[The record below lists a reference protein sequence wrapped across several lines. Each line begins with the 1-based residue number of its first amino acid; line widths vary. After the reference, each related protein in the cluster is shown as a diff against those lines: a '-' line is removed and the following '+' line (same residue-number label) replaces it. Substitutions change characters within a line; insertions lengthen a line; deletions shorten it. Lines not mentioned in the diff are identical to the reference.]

1 MCLTVILAEAGEI
14 HADVGPETVRV
25 TTLGTMA
32 RGSLVNLERPMRAD
46 GRFGGHFVQGHVDAI
61 GHIEDLRADAEFH
74 WMTVVFPTELAAYI
88 VHKGSIAVDGISLT
102 VAGLGADRF
111 DVQVVPYHDR
121 AHQPEARAGA
131 RPRES
136 RVRHHREIRRARR
149 AARGADAGGRAPR
162 RGEALIMEIAKGA
175 RKRRGPFAR
184 IEDAIAE
191 IRAGRMVIVVDD
203 EGRENEGDLTIA
215 AEKITA
221 EAITFMARYGCG
233 LICLSMT
240 PERLDELEIPLM
252 VANNSSRF
260 DTAFCVPIEA
270 KGRTTTGISA
280 GDRAATVRAAI
291 DPATRPADLA
301 RPGHMFPLRSRTGG
315 VTVRAGQTEAAVD
328 LARIAGLYPA
338 GVICEIMN
346 EDGTMARVPE
356 LTRFAK
362 RHGLLVVTIADLI
375 KYRMRTESLVKRVA
389 SAQLPTRYGP
399 FTVHAFENLVDNQT
413 HVALVCGDIG
423 DGKNVLVRVHSQC
436 LTGDVLHS
444 IRCDCGA
451 QLDTAMQRIAAE
463 GRGVLL
469 YLNQEGRGIGL
480 ANKIRAYELQDE
492 GFDTV
497 EANERLGFKADQ
509 RDYGMGVQILRE
521 LGVRMMRLLSNNP
534 RKLVG
539 IEGYG
544 LSVSEWLPLEIP
556 ASDSTRRYLK
566 TKKDKL
572 GHKLSSV

>member
-1 MCLTVILAEAGEI
+1 
-14 HADVGPETVRV
+14 R
-25 TTLGTMA
+25 
-32 RGSLVNLERPMRAD
+32 
-46 GRFGGHFVQGHVDAI
+46 
-61 GHIEDLRADAEFH
+61 
-74 WMTVVFPTELAAYI
+74 
-88 VHKGSIAVDGISLT
+88 
-102 VAGLGADRF
+102 
-111 DVQVVPYHDR
+111 
-121 AHQPEARAGA
+121 
-131 RPRES
+131 
-136 RVRHHREIRRARR
+136 
-149 AARGADAGGRAPR
+149 
-162 RGEALIMEIAKGA
+162 
-175 RKRRGPFAR
+175 
-184 IEDAIAE
+184 
-191 IRAGRMVIVVDD
+191 
-203 EGRENEGDLTIA
+203 
-215 AEKITA
+215 
-221 EAITFMARYGCG
+221 G

-252 VANNSSRF
+252 VSNNSSRF
-260 DTAFCVPIEA
+260 ETAFCVPIEA

-280 GDRAATVRAAI
+280 ADRAATVQAAI
-291 DPATRPADLA
+291 DPATRSSDLA
-301 RPGHMFPLRSRTGG
+301 RPGHMFPLRARPGG
-315 VTVRAGQTEAAVD
+315 VMVRAGQTEAAVD

-346 EDGTMARVPE
+346 EDGTMARVPA
-356 LTRFAK
+356 LAKFAK
-362 RHGLLVVTIADLI
+362 KHQLLMITVADLI
-375 KYRMRTESLVKRVA
+375 RYRTRTESLVKRVA
-389 SAQLPTRYGP
+389 VANMPTRFGE
-399 FTVHAFENLVDNQT
+399 FRVHAFENEIDKQT
-413 HVALVCGDIG
+413 HLALVRGDIG
-423 DGKNVLVRVHSQC
+423 DGTDVLVRVHSQC

-451 QLDTAMQRIAAE
+451 QLDTAMERIAAE

-509 RDYGMGVQILRE
+509 RDYGMGVQILKE
-521 LGVRMMRLLSNNP
+521 LGIRSMRLLSNNP

-566 TKKDKL
+566 TKKEKL